1 LGRILRPKPG
11 KKATLYEVVASGTK
25 EQDHSEKRRDHEA
38 YEEEEC

>member
-1 LGRILRPKPG
+1 VIS
-11 KKATLYEVVASGTK
+11 SGTK